1 MAALIVLVILIGAA
15 FAQLDSTTTTAPAEK
30 STALLAGIE
39 TTEMLVSTTAQPTTQ
54 TTELTGKLVST
65 TGENEGTS
73 TTQAQTQPTELT
85 TTMKHEELTT
95 LKKVVF
101 TCTSN
106 GGQVGAEPFIRPV
119 FVVIVTYVAMLVV

>member
-15 FAQLDSTTTTAPAEK
+15 AFAPLDSATTTAPAE
-30 STALLAGIE
+30 
-39 TTEMLVSTTAQPTTQ
+39 QPTIQ

-85 TTMKHEELTT
+85 TTMKREELTT
-95 LKKVVF
+95 PSRSSSSHARRTVARWVPSRSFARSSSSLSH
-101 TCTSN
+101 TL
-106 GGQVGAEPFIRPV
+106 
-119 FVVIVTYVAMLVV
+119 AMLVV